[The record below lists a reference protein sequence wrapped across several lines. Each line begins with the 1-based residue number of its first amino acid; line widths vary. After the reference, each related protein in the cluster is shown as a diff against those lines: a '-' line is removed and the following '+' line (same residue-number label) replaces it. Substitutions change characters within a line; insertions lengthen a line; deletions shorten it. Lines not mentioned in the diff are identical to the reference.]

1 MVRDYL
7 VERKNKLQE
16 IIDINTNKYDHN
28 QIAIEKNERQI
39 KELLNEVDEAT
50 NIFSVVA
57 REDSGFKTKEI
68 AEIEDKIAIYNS
80 ENIELGKI
88 IGQAKEELETV
99 NKCLEEINSHNK
111 GSLEEQNEFENMC
124 QTEDFKEKELLE
136 NKLINNEI
144 IEKLKLC
151 KTLVSV
157 DPIRTAIELDNLIKK
172 YE

>member
-1 MVRDYL
+1 MIREYL

-16 IIDINTNKYDHN
+16 VLDINTNKYDHN
-28 QIAIEKNERQI
+28 EIAIEKNERQI

-57 REDSGFKTKEI
+57 REDSGFKSKEI
-68 AEIEDKIAIYNS
+68 EEIEGKIAIYKDN
-80 ENIELGKI
+80 NAELKKVI
-88 IGQAKEELETV
+88 NQAKEELEII
-99 NKCLEEINSHNK
+99 NKCLDEIDNQEIDEINK
-111 GSLEEQNEFENMC
+111 
-124 QTEDFKEKELLE
+124 EDFNIKSEVIEE
-136 NKLINNEI
+136 SVSFSDEVINKDI

-157 DPIRTAIELDNLIKK
+157 DPRRTAIELDNLIKK